1 MKSNNLK
8 KSISI
13 MLTLLLTLIVTSC
26 STIIRKTTV
35 EEIGNPVIT
44 ENEKNQV
51 EPKGIVVDGELR
63 YYDGELFDITKRLIE
78 KGLITREIQVFFNFP
93 VDLNDTIVANSEVV
107 YSKVLDNR
115 YGIKSLKDVEE
126 FFSSVYSNEDTIH
139 KMSYR
144 NGEPLFVERDGQLY
158 ASSDGSSGTVGYS
171 IQDWHSIYLTDIS
184 ETTAVVSYPLFYYW
198 GGIDNAAII
207 YKNTIAKVD
216 GKWLLENVLDEEP
229 VKLDEKTSEKLGIRS
244 IFLNDFGR
252 FIMYDFIKHEG
263 ETIERDGSKYTN
275 IGYIISP
282 ENTFISYEYNNLE
295 SFIDCANDETLE
307 IINNYFIEI
316 DGKIYVKNIEELRKE
331 YTRDYKY
338 ETLEVLSVNDKEAS
352 LKINYLDFENNEKT
366 LNFKMYSDPERSWI
380 WDCDAIL

>member
-1 MKSNNLK
+1 MTSNNLK